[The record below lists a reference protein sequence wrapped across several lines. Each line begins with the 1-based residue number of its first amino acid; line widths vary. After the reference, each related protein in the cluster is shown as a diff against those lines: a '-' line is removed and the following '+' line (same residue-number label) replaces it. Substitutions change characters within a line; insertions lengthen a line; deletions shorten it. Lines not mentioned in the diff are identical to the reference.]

1 MLSNNQ
7 FVVIGIGQFGEAIA
21 RTLSEKGAEVLA
33 IDKSQEK
40 VDYIANDVAYAV
52 TLDSTDKNAL
62 ISQNIQNY
70 DAVVIA
76 IGEDFEE
83 LLLTAVNL
91 IELKIKRI
99 IVRAKGKV
107 NRLILE
113 KLGLTEIFSP
123 EYAVGAVVA
132 KRLLNPSIVNFL
144 DLPDDYTITEI
155 KAPKSIIGQTLEDI
169 QLREAYNINLVTIK
183 NEVEEKEGDKII
195 KRQHIK
201 GVPHRD
207 TVINDNDYIVVFGST
222 RDIQKFIDINS

>member
-1 MLSNNQ
+1 MSNNQ

-21 RTLSEKGAEVLA
+21 RSLSEKGAEVLA

-52 TLDSTDKNAL
+52 ALDSTDKNAL

-91 IELKIKRI
+91 IELDIKRI

-113 KLGLTEIFSP
+113 KLGLNEIFSP
-123 EYAVGAVVA
+123 ENAVGAVVA
-132 KRLLNPSIVNFL
+132 ERLLNPSIVNFL
-144 DLPDDYTITEI
+144 DLPDGYVITEI
-155 KAPKSIIGQTLEDI
+155 KAPRSIIGQTLQSI

-183 NEVEEKEGDKII
+183 NEVEEKEGDKTV
-195 KRQHIK
+195 KKQHIK

-207 TVINDNDYIVVFGST
+207 TVINENDFIVVFGST
-222 RDIQKFIDINS
+222 RDIQKFIDINN

>member
-1 MLSNNQ
+1 MSNNQ

-21 RTLSEKGAEVLA
+21 RTLSKKGAEVLA

-52 TLDSTDKNAL
+52 ALDSTDKNAL

-91 IELKIKRI
+91 IELDIKRI

-113 KLGLTEIFSP
+113 KLGLNEIFSP

-132 KRLLNPSIVNFL
+132 ERLLNPSIVNFL
-144 DLPDDYTITEI
+144 DLPDGYTIMEI
-155 KAPKSIIGQTLEDI
+155 KAPKSVIGQTLEDI

-195 KRQHIK
+195 KRQHIQ

-207 TVINDNDYIVVFGST
+207 TVINENDYIVVFGST

>member
-1 MLSNNQ
+1 MTGSQ

-21 RTLSEKGAEVLA
+21 RTLSDKGAEVLA

-52 TLDSTDKNAL
+52 ALDSTDKNAL
-62 ISQNIQNY
+62 LSQGIQNY

-91 IELKIKRI
+91 LELNIKRI
-99 IVRAKGKV
+99 IARAKGKV

-113 KLGLTEIFSP
+113 KLGLKEIFSP
-123 EYAVGAVVA
+123 ERAVGAVVA
-132 KRLLNPSIVNFL
+132 ERLLNPSIVNFL
-144 DLPDDYTITEI
+144 DLPDGYVISEL
-155 KAPKSIIGQTLEDI
+155 KAPKSIIGQTLQSI
-169 QLREAYNINLVTIK
+169 GLRESYNINLVTIK
-183 NEVEEKEGDKII
+183 NEVEEKEGNEIVT
-195 KRQHIK
+195 RQHIK

-207 TVINDNDYIVVFGST
+207 TVIEDNDYIVVFGNS
-222 RDIQKFIDINS
+222 RDIQKFIDINE

>member
-1 MLSNNQ
+1 MSNNQ

-21 RTLSEKGAEVLA
+21 RTLSKKGAEVLA

-52 TLDSTDKNAL
+52 ALDSTDKNAL

-91 IELKIKRI
+91 IELNIKRI

-113 KLGLTEIFSP
+113 KLGLNEIFSP
-123 EYAVGAVVA
+123 EHAVGTVVA
-132 KRLLNPSIVNFL
+132 ERLLNPSIVNFL
-144 DLPDDYTITEI
+144 DLPDGYVITEI
-155 KAPKSIIGQTLEDI
+155 KTPKSIIGQTLEDI
-169 QLREAYNINLVTIK
+169 RLREAYNINLVTIK
-183 NEVEEKEGDKII
+183 NEVEEKDGDRII

-207 TVINDNDYIVVFGST
+207 TVINENDYIVVFGST
-222 RDIQKFIDINS
+222 IDIQKFIDINS

>member
-1 MLSNNQ
+1 MSNNQ

-21 RTLSEKGAEVLA
+21 RTLSKKGAEVLA

-52 TLDSTDKNAL
+52 ALDSTDKNAL

-91 IELKIKRI
+91 IELDIKRI

-113 KLGLTEIFSP
+113 KLGLNEIFSP

-132 KRLLNPSIVNFL
+132 ERLLNPSIVNFL
-144 DLPDDYTITEI
+144 DLPDGYTIMEI
-155 KAPKSIIGQTLEDI
+155 KAPKSVIGQTLEDI

-183 NEVEEKEGDKII
+183 NEVEEKKGDKII

-207 TVINDNDYIVVFGST
+207 TVINENDYIVVFGST

>member
-1 MLSNNQ
+1 MSNNQ

-21 RTLSEKGAEVLA
+21 RSLSEKGAEVMA

-52 TLDSTDKNAL
+52 ALDSTDKNAL

-91 IELKIKRI
+91 IELDIKRI

-113 KLGLTEIFSP
+113 KLGLKEIFSP
-123 EYAVGAVVA
+123 EHAVGAVVA
-132 KRLLNPSIVNFL
+132 ERLLNPSIVNFL
-144 DLPDDYTITEI
+144 DLPDGYVITEI
-155 KAPKSIIGQTLEDI
+155 KAPKSIIGQTLQSI

-183 NEVEEKEGDKII
+183 KEVEEKEGAEIV

-207 TVINDNDYIVVFGST
+207 TIIDENDFIVVFGST
-222 RDIQKFIDINS
+222 RDIQKFIDINN

>member
-1 MLSNNQ
+1 MPNNQ

-21 RTLSEKGAEVLA
+21 RSLSEKGAEVLA

-52 TLDSTDKNAL
+52 VLDSTDKNAL
-62 ISQNIQNY
+62 LSQNIQNY

-113 KLGLTEIFSP
+113 RLGLTEIFSP

-144 DLPDDYTITEI
+144 DLPDDYTIMEI
-155 KAPKSIIGQTLEDI
+155 KAPKSVIGQTLQDI

-183 NEVEEKEGDKII
+183 NEVEEEEDGKII

-207 TVINDNDYIVVFGST
+207 TVINENDFIVVFGST
-222 RDIQKFIDINS
+222 NDIQKFIDINS

>member
-1 MLSNNQ
+1 MQNNQ

-21 RTLSEKGAEVLA
+21 LTLSEKGAEVLA

-40 VDYIANDVAYAV
+40 VDYIANEVAYAV
-52 TLDSTDKNAL
+52 ALDSTDKNAL
-62 ISQNIQNY
+62 ISQDIQNY

-113 KLGLTEIFSP
+113 KLGLKEIFSP
-123 EYAVGAVVA
+123 EHAVGAVVA
-132 KRLLNPSIVNFL
+132 ERLLNPSIVNFL
-144 DLPDDYTITEI
+144 DLPDGYVITEI
-155 KAPKSIIGQTLEDI
+155 KAPKSVVGQDLQSI
-169 QLREAYNINLVTIK
+169 QLRDAYNINLVTIK
-183 NEVEEKEGDKII
+183 NEVEEKEGDNIVT
-195 KRQHIK
+195 RQHIK

-207 TVINDNDYIVVFGST
+207 TVINENDFIVVFGSS

>member
-1 MLSNNQ
+1 MSGSQ

-52 TLDSTDKNAL
+52 ALDSTDKNAL
-62 ISQNIQNY
+62 ISQGIQNY

-91 IELKIKRI
+91 LELNIKRI
-99 IVRAKGKV
+99 IARAKGKV

-113 KLGLTEIFSP
+113 KLGLKEIFSP
-123 EYAVGAVVA
+123 EHAVGAVVA
-132 KRLLNPSIVNFL
+132 ERLLNPSIVNFL
-144 DLPDDYTITEI
+144 DLPDGYVISEL
-155 KAPKSIIGQTLEDI
+155 KAPKSIIGQTLQSI
-169 QLREAYNINLVTIK
+169 GLRESYKINLVTIK
-183 NEVEEKEGDKII
+183 NEVEEKEGNEIVT
-195 KRQHIK
+195 RQHIK

-207 TVINDNDYIVVFGST
+207 TIIEDNDYIVVFGNS
-222 RDIQKFIDINS
+222 RDIQKFIDINE

>member
-1 MLSNNQ
+1 MSNNQ

-21 RTLSEKGAEVLA
+21 RSLSEKGAEVMA

-52 TLDSTDKNAL
+52 ALDATDKNAL

-91 IELKIKRI
+91 IELDIKRI

-113 KLGLTEIFSP
+113 KLGLKEIFSP
-123 EYAVGAVVA
+123 EHAVGAVVA
-132 KRLLNPSIVNFL
+132 ERLLNPSIVNFL
-144 DLPDDYTITEI
+144 DLPDGYVITEI
-155 KAPKSIIGQTLEDI
+155 KAPKSIIGQTLQSI
-169 QLREAYNINLVTIK
+169 QLRDAYNINLVTIK
-183 NEVEEKEGDKII
+183 KEVEEKEGAEIV

-207 TVINDNDYIVVFGST
+207 TIIDENDFIVVFGST
-222 RDIQKFIDINS
+222 RDIQKFIDINN